1 MMKILQILAIFL
13 VMAFTSQCSQEE
25 VQNTPNDSS
34 LNNEI
39 TNSNEIKDALGEA
52 IAGDHRTDKYK
63 ARDQYRNPL
72 ETLSFFELEKDMT
85 VLEIYPYGGWYT
97 EIIAPVLK
105 ESGQYY
111 GAMPDPSSSER
122 RKTAF
127 DKFKNKLSDNESLYG
142 NAQAV
147 PILDNTKISLDDN
160 SVDMVL
166 TFRNLHNMMAYGTAE
181 KMLEDWLRVTKSGG
195 SMGIVEHRGDSSIEQ
210 DPKAVS
216 GYVNEDYTIKLAEAA
231 GWEFISSSDIN
242 NNPKD
247 DKNYEDRVWRLPPTL
262 TYFAREGRPKVEGDD
277 LKKNLEIGE
286 SDRYTLLFKKP

>member
-25 VQNTPNDSS
+25 VQNTPDNSS
-34 LNNEI
+34 LNNEM
-39 TNSNEIKDALGEA
+39 TNANKTKDALSEA
-52 IAGDHRTDKYK
+52 IAGNHRTEKYK
-63 ARDQYRNPL
+63 DRDQYRNPL
-72 ETLSFFELEKDMT
+72 ETLSFFEIEKDMT

-97 EIIAPVLK
+97 EIIAPALK

-111 GAMPDPSSSER
+111 GAMPDPNSSER

-127 DKFKNKLSDNESLYG
+127 DRFKNKLSENESLYG

-181 KMLEDWLRVTKSGG
+181 NMLEDWLRVTKSGG

-262 TYFAREGRPKVEGDD
+262 TYFARDGRPKVEGDD

>member
-1 MMKILQILAIFL
+1 MLKISQILVIFL
-13 VMAFTSQCSQEE
+13 VMAFTIQCSQEE
-25 VQNTPNDSS
+25 AGNTSNDSS
-34 LNNEI
+34 
-39 TNSNEIKDALGEA
+39 SNGAGQETAVKNAINEA
-52 IAGDHRTDKYK
+52 IAGEHRSDKYK

-72 ETLSFFELEKDMT
+72 ETLSFFGIEEDMT

-111 GAMPDPSSSER
+111 GAMPDPTSSER
-122 RKTAF
+122 RKVAF
-127 DKFKNKLSDNESLYG
+127 DRFKNKLSDDESLYG
-142 NAQAV
+142 NAKAV
-147 PILDNTKISLDDN
+147 EILDNTKISLEDN
-160 SVDMVL
+160 SIDMVL

-195 SMGIVEHRGDSSIEQ
+195 SLGIVEHRGDPNIEQ

-216 GYVNEDYTIKLAEAA
+216 GYVNEDYTIKLAEEA
-231 GWEFISSSDIN
+231 GWKFISSSNVN

-262 TYFAREGRPKVEGDD
+262 TYFARDGRPKVEGDD